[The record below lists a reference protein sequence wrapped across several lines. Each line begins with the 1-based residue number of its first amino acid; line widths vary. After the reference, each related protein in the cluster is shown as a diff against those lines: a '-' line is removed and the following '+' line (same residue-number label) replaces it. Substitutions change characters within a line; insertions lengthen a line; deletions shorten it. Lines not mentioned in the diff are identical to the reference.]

1 VVSSRG
7 LILACALCLSLA
19 LAGCGGEG
27 ASGDAASQR
36 TPEEV
41 ISAFSSEEIALVIA
55 RDRRGDD
62 GAILVAV
69 LDPEVAQLKG
79 QVAVDLFRSEDDA
92 TAFVAQL
99 KDKPEQWPKWIQR
112 SNVVVFFQDEDD
124 DLVHRIESAMNAL

>member
-1 VVSSRG
+1 
-7 LILACALCLSLA
+7 LSLA